1 MIIGKNWR
9 FSQRKKGQN
18 TLHTMLTEVDPK
30 SALQIHTNNI
40 KRTIR
45 ALEFYHQTGMKISEH
60 NEAEREKES
69 PYQYAIFCFDR
80 RQSKTV

>member
-1 MIIGKNWR
+1 M
-9 FSQRKKGQN
+9 
-18 TLHTMLTEVDPK
+18 TEVDPK

-69 PYQYAIFCFDR
+69 PYQYAYLF
-80 RQSKTV
+80 